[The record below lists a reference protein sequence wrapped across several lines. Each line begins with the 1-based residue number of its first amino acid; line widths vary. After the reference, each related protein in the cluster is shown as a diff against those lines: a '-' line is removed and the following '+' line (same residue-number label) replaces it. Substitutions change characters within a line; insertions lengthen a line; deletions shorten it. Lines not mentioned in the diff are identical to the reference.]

1 MKICHPLW
9 WEKRKITEKTY
20 GWPSVTK
27 KNLCFKKRKQGNLKV
42 KIKSALLFALVIT
55 TLTIF
60 FSCSSSDYDFLRDV
74 KVELGYED
82 FEGQPHYSGSVEIRV
97 GGKLTV
103 VLYSN
108 GSTGFIWSE
117 SAQISDQAVLQQ
129 TDHTFLPPES
139 DQIGAGGKEVWT
151 FKALRPGMST
161 VYLEYGRP
169 WEGGDKKAW
178 TFNLTVLVE

>member
-1 MKICHPLW
+1 
-9 WEKRKITEKTY
+9 
-20 GWPSVTK
+20 
-27 KNLCFKKRKQGNLKV
+27 V
-42 KIKSALLFALVIT
+42 KIRSALLFALVIT

-60 FSCSSSDYDFLRDV
+60 TCCSSSDYDFLRDV
-74 KVELGYED
+74 KVELSYED
-82 FEGQPHYSGSVEIRV
+82 FKEQPHYSGSVEIDV

-108 GSTGFIWSE
+108 PTTGFIWSE
-117 SAQISDQAVLQQ
+117 SAQVSDQAVLQQ

-139 DQIGAGGKEVWT
+139 NQTGAGGKEVWT

-169 WEGGDKKAW
+169 WEGGEKKVW
-178 TFNLTVLVE
+178 TFNLTLLVE